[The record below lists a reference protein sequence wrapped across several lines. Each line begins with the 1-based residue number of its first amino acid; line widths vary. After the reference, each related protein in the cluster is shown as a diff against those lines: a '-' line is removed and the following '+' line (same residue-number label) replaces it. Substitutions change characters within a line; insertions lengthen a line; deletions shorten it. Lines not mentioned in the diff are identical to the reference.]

1 MVCSLPG
8 SSVHGVSQARI
19 LEWVAISSSR
29 GKRCQAEPKHWQE
42 SEGEAD
48 NRSGR
53 SNTCQQV
60 QREGDVEEGSHISS
74 LESECKLML
83 FMEIQGTEEQE
94 PFREVQCWALFL
106 TN

>member
-1 MVCSLPG
+1 MVCSPPG
-8 SSVHGVSQARI
+8 SSVRGVSQARI
-19 LEWVAISSSR
+19 LEWVAISSCR
-29 GKRCQAEPKHWQE
+29 GEQWQPEPKHWQE

-83 FMEIQGTEEQE
+83 FMEIQGTQEQE
-94 PFREVQCWALFL
+94 PFREVQCWVLFL
-106 TN
+106 TC